1 MTIAILPARLANQ
14 IAAGEVVER
23 PASVVKEL
31 VENSIDA
38 GATTIKI
45 DIEKGG
51 AKRIRISDNGKGI
64 AKDELALALS
74 RHATSKIKDLDDLEA
89 ISSLGFRG
97 EALASISSVARLSL
111 TSKPEQQESA
121 WQACAE
127 GRDMAVSVKP
137 AAHPNGTTI
146 DVCDLF
152 FNTPARRKFLRTEK
166 TEFAHIE
173 EVVKRIAL
181 AHFDITFVL
190 THNHKVVKQ
199 FRVANSSIQ
208 RSKRVAQ
215 VCGQKFID
223 NAVEVDCEHDGLHLH
238 GWIAQP
244 SFYRNQNDLCYSY
257 VNERMM
263 RDKLI
268 NHAIRQAYADL
279 LPRDS
284 YPAFVL
290 FLKLDFREV
299 DVNVHPAKH
308 EVRFHQ
314 GRYVHDFIYS
324 VCSKALRS
332 ELALNIDSSTG
343 EIFTPASDEQVLLQS
358 GLQTELATKSRSD
371 QQAADNS
378 FVTPLRQTTE
388 QAAEVSFGSSNS
400 MTESNYGNREHASAG
415 FSAQANTR
423 HYGERPSAKVNPQ
436 ASKAYSDLMT
446 PLALDSQVAES
457 SVVATPDHVLSTSVP
472 ITSDEQDVAID
483 ETKILY
489 WQAPH
494 YLVFQQQQ
502 TLRLLSVRK
511 IDLLLRLQTIKQRWH
526 EKLVSQPLLL
536 PIKVTVSEKVANF
549 VQINTN
555 QFQHIGMEIRQLGST
570 KLQIRQFP
578 ALLRNKDIANSFNRL
593 IKQLDVENHND
604 VHSEIDWQ
612 MALAELMLSEEI
624 SQAQAFQIWRNA
636 ESHFNCQFEQQLRL
650 NSVVVD
656 LTSSINQLK

>member
-38 GATTIKI
+38 GAKTIKI

-51 AKRIRISDNGKGI
+51 AKRIRISDDGKGI

-97 EALASISSVARLSL
+97 EALASISSVARLTL
-111 TSKPEQQESA
+111 TSKPELQTSA
-121 WQACAE
+121 WQANAE
-127 GRDMAVSVKP
+127 GRDMAVSIKP
-137 AAHPNGTTI
+137 AAHPKGTTI
-146 DVCDLF
+146 DVSDLF

-173 EVVKRIAL
+173 EVIKRIAL
-181 AHFDITFVL
+181 AHFDISFVL
-190 THNHKVVKQ
+190 SHNHKVIKQ
-199 FRVANSSIQ
+199 FRAANSLIQ

-223 NAVEVDCEHDGLHLH
+223 NAIEVDCEHDGLHLH

-244 SFYRNQNDLCYSY
+244 SFYRNQNDLSYSY

-279 LPRDS
+279 LPSDA

-290 FLKLDFREV
+290 FLKLDFRDV

-324 VCSKALRS
+324 VCNQALKN
-332 ELALNIDSSTG
+332 ELAFDVDHSTG
-343 EIFTPASDEQVLLQS
+343 EISPSDTNHEAQHQ
-358 GLQTELATKSRSD
+358 LADHDT
-371 QQAADNS
+371 S
-378 FVTPLRQTTE
+378 FVTPLR
-388 QAAEVSFGSSNS
+388 
-400 MTESNYGNREHASAG
+400 ASADVSQQAHTATNIQSSDNRAERASNHENLRANG
-415 FSAQANTR
+415 YASSANTH
-423 HYGERPSAKVNPQ
+423 HYSPKINPQ

-446 PLALDSQVAES
+446 PLAIDSQITEPELIPENNRTSAQVSPA
-457 SVVATPDHVLSTSVP
+457 VLSASTE
-472 ITSDEQDVAID
+472 DEMT
-483 ETKILY
+483 ETTEATKVLF
-489 WQAPH
+489 WQAPDC
-494 YLVFQQQQ
+494 LLFQQQQ
-502 TLRLLSVRK
+502 SLRVLSVKK
-511 IDLLLRLQTIKQRWH
+511 IELLLKLQTIKQRWH

-536 PIKVTVSEKVANF
+536 PIKISVSEKVAKF
-549 VQINTN
+549 VQLNAE
-555 QFQHIGMEIRQLGST
+555 QFQHIGMDIQSLNNQ
-570 KLQIRQFP
+570 KVQIRQFP
-578 ALLRNKDIANSFNRL
+578 ALLRNKDVAHSFDRL
-593 IKQLDVENHND
+593 IKQLDVESHD
-604 VHSEIDWQ
+604 GVHADIDWQ
-612 MALAELMLSEEI
+612 MALAALMLSEES
-624 SQAQAFQIWRNA
+624 SQAHALQIWRNA
-636 ESHFNCQFEQQLRL
+636 QRHFNCQFEQQLRL
-650 NSVVVD
+650 NSVALD
-656 LTSSINQLK
+656 LTSSINELT